1 MKCRLLVRLEASPS
15 AKLPPGT
22 WYEIGHEIDNPQAWR
37 LVQQGVAEPADE
49 ECEAKAGLTLE
60 QRILRQQAYQDF
72 HVRVET
78 SGGPDEDTQH
88 YDDSEYL

>member
-22 WYEIGHEIDNPQAWR
+22 WYEIGHVIEHPQAWR
-37 LVQQGVAEPADE
+37 LVQQGVAEPLDE

-60 QRILRQQAYQDF
+60 QRILRHQAFLDF
-72 HVRVET
+72 QARVKPEAEAT
-78 SGGPDEDTQH
+78 DDTQH